1 MTISRTFKVALVV
14 VAAVGGSLLAGV
26 LALWFEH
33 QPPEGGRNLLTASEY
48 NMRVERFE
56 VQDHSGSPVW
66 VIEALPGQPVTA
78 IHYGVVP
85 HGFTQLVPA
94 TGLTPRPLVPN
105 ERLTTVTL
113 SQDWLFVHH
122 GVALGPD
129 RFLGGSYRNGPRS
142 DRPRTQPGA

>member
-1 MTISRTFKVALVV
+1 MTIPRAFKVALIVV
-14 VAAVGGSLLAGV
+14 LAAAGSFLAGV

-33 QPPEGGRNLLTASEY
+33 QPPDGGRNLLTASEN

-56 VQDHSGSPVW
+56 LQDHSGSPVW
-66 VIEALPGQPVTA
+66 VIEASPGQPVTA

-85 HGFTQLVPA
+85 QGFKQLVPA
-94 TGLTPRPLVPN
+94 SGLSPRPLVPN

-129 RFLGGSYRNGPRS
+129 RFLGGSYSNGPRS